1 MSWEMPECEACGEQI
16 GRGHVYC
23 AGCDCSLHRE
33 CAYLPIEDTDIKDAT
48 DYSPGCVDEAF
59 CPLCQNANLNPND
72 GRFIHGWC
80 EGITATGVERLTM
93 PMLQSLL
100 DAELLNQSTTL
111 RLPLVRK
118 VDSEVF
124 ELSSDFGFRVL
135 IGDQSEDQSHHRVL
149 TEYAAEFLAP
159 RTGELSLTGIT
170 TIPEKAAIHL
180 GRHTGD
186 LVILQLRELSH
197 QAAKALSHHKGL
209 IWISSDLQVP
219 PEVMSEL
226 TDQPLSGQTNESHP
240 IPVCIRPRF
249 GSEDTCVLDPNTAA
263 GEAMQIL
270 IQNCLGRISPVDI
283 GFGEEFD
290 FFVGEG
296 QRFSL
301 TQIRNLVE
309 NRHKISISSHPARE
323 MIREVLAGCGP
334 EPEETP

>member
-72 GRFIHGWC
+72 VRFIQGWC

-111 RLPLVRK
+111 RLPLVSK
-118 VDSEVF
+118 VDSEAF
-124 ELSSDFGFRVL
+124 ELSSDLGFRVL
-135 IGDQSEDQSHHRVL
+135 IGAQSEDQSHHRVL
-149 TEYAAEFLAP
+149 TEYAAEFLAS
-159 RTGELSLTGIT
+159 RKRELPLTGFT
-170 TIPEKAAIHL
+170 GLPAKAAIHL

-186 LVILQLRELSH
+186 LVLLFLRDLSRE
-197 QAAKALSHHKGL
+197 AAKALSHHKGL
-209 IWISSDLQVP
+209 IWISSNLQVP

-226 TDQPLSGQTNESHP
+226 TDQSSPEQADETHP
-240 IPVCIRPRF
+240 IPVGIRPKF
-249 GSEDTCVLDPNTAA
+249 GSEDTCVLDPNTAP
-263 GEAMQIL
+263 GKAMQIL
-270 IQNCLGRISPVDI
+270 IESCLGRISPVDI
-283 GFGEEFD
+283 GLGEEFD

-309 NRHKISISSHPARE
+309 NRHRISISSHPEGEAL
-323 MIREVLAGCGP
+323 REVLDDCET
-334 EPEETP
+334 EPEEAP